1 MSNISSTQPCLVET
15 RQGFSVLYENKYLYS
30 KYSPKES
37 IKKVIDNL
45 TILPNTLI
53 LCFSPVLGYGLEK
66 LFSILPENTFVIGI
80 ERDKNLYDFSKSSSE
95 SIIPSLLET
104 KENFLYINFE
114 SPLEIAKLVNNLS
127 SIEFPKLANF
137 KRALPIEFSGGVQ
150 LYLEFYKNVVNLVDD
165 SISQFWKN
173 RTTLIKLGRLY
184 AGNFF
189 KNLKDIATSSK
200 DDSFY
205 IHDLKKLTKNKT
217 LLVLGTGISLDNFLP
232 KLKDKIETSSFREK
246 LFIIVVDASLPVVL
260 KYNIFPDLV
269 VGVEGQLAI
278 EKAYIGSKNTKINF
292 ASDLLSRPS
301 IKRILNGKNCFFI
314 SKYTNEN
321 FFEFFSQIA
330 SKLNIPVI
338 EPLGSVGLVA
348 LELALFCENQKKI
361 YCCGLD
367 FSFIPGK
374 THGNGAPVH
383 TNILSNCNKLFS
395 TEQFSSSF
403 NETNFFIQG
412 LSSKIN
418 PGNKELTSKALF
430 SYGQHFIKRY
440 SRITKLYNLGDF
452 GMLTKIPSVNFQYFF
467 SDISE
472 SIQNEK
478 IKEKITDKKTSTIK
492 FDSRIHNSE
501 NDISSI
507 KQTVKDFLSIQHE
520 KLTEIKE
527 ILIGNKDSTNLRSL
541 LQDCGYLYLHF
552 PDGEKGPKLIPDFL
566 KRIRAEVEYFLKIT
580 DI

>member
-1 MSNISSTQPCLVET
+1 MSNIISTQPCLVET

-150 LYLEFYKNVVNLVDD
+150 LNLEFYKNVVNLVDD

-232 KLKDKIETSSFREK
+232 KLKDKIETASFREK

-314 SKYTNEN
+314 SKYTNE
-321 FFEFFSQIA
+321 FFFDSFSQIA

-348 LELALFCENQKKI
+348 LELALFCENQNKI

-418 PGNKELTSKALF
+418 PSNKELTSKALF
-430 SYGQHFIKRY
+430 NYGQHFIKRY
-440 SRITKLYNLGDF
+440 SGITKLYNLGDF

-478 IKEKITDKKTSTIK
+478 ITDKKTSTIK
-492 FDSRIHNSE
+492 FDSKIHNLE